1 MYWKKE
7 RYMTMSAKILKY
19 TKKSQLSNMKTFI
32 DSLKEEFLD
41 LKVLMLTDREK
52 YIDKCVED
60 GMLELLQFREKVPT
74 IMDYGKAKYEKIE
87 VDLLLLGKEDEVFE
101 LAKMLNIKLVIKS
114 PYTQTQT
121 MALLSKM
128 CEYPLEVEVC

>member
-1 MYWKKE
+1 
-7 RYMTMSAKILKY
+7 
-19 TKKSQLSNMKTFI
+19 
-32 DSLKEEFLD
+32 
-41 LKVLMLTDREK
+41 MLTDREK

-87 VDLLLLGKEDEVFE
+87 VDLLLLGKEDDIFE

-114 PYTQTQT
+114 PYTKAQT
-121 MALLSKM
+121 MTLLSKM

>member
-1 MYWKKE
+1 
-7 RYMTMSAKILKY
+7 MTMSAKILKY

-114 PYTQTQT
+114 PYTQAQT
-121 MALLSKM
+121 MTLLSKM
-128 CEYPLEVEVC
+128 CKYPLEVEVC

>member
-1 MYWKKE
+1 
-7 RYMTMSAKILKY
+7 MTMSAKILKY

-32 DSLKEEFLD
+32 DSLKDEFLD

-114 PYTQTQT
+114 PYTQAQT
-121 MALLSKM
+121 MTLLSKM

>member
-114 PYTQTQT
+114 PYTQAQT
-121 MALLSKM
+121 MTLLSKM
-128 CEYPLEVEVC
+128 CEYLLEVEVC

>member
-1 MYWKKE
+1 
-7 RYMTMSAKILKY
+7 MTMSAKILKY

-114 PYTQTQT
+114 PYTQAQT
-121 MALLSKM
+121 MTLLSKM

>member
-1 MYWKKE
+1 
-7 RYMTMSAKILKY
+7 
-19 TKKSQLSNMKTFI
+19 
-32 DSLKEEFLD
+32 
-41 LKVLMLTDREK
+41 MLTDREK

-74 IMDYGKAKYEKIE
+74 IMDYGKAKYGKIE

-114 PYTQTQT
+114 PYTQAQT
-121 MALLSKM
+121 MTLLSKM

>member
-1 MYWKKE
+1 
-7 RYMTMSAKILKY
+7 MTMSAKILKY

-114 PYTQTQT
+114 PYTQAQT
-121 MALLSKM
+121 MTLLSKM
-128 CEYPLEVEVC
+128 CKYPLEVGVC